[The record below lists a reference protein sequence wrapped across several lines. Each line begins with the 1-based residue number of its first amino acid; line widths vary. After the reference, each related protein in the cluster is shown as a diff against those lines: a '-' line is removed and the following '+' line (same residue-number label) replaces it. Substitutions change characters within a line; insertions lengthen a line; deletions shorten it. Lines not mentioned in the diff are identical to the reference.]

1 MTNKHIVQLD
11 GLRFF
16 AVLMVMIAHWL
27 QWQWSN
33 PILMNTPFV
42 HGVTLFF
49 VLSGFLITRILLN
62 NRDECNEKGLKK
74 IHLVKNF
81 YIRRFFRIFPI
92 YYLLII
98 GFYVFHYKNTA
109 EIFPWLLT
117 YTSNIYQSINNIYVG
132 DFNHFWSLAV
142 EEQFYLFWPFIILFI
157 KPNRTLLAIFLTIF
171 ISLLTRGYL
180 FLYVGKWMATAYFT
194 MSCMHALGL
203 GALLAFIKTYKPKT
217 EKKLS
222 HPVWLYLAS
231 IIYIV
236 LLIIQVKLN
245 MGWCREIFDDFF
257 FAILAFFIILRA
269 SENRFSGL
277 VKFILENKFV
287 LYSGKIS
294 YGLYVFH
301 LFIPTL
307 FLYISPKIGL
317 SISNKYTYFVACYFL
332 TFLVAH
338 LSWKLIESPIN
349 KLKDKVPY
357 IKTPQKLEQ

>member
-1 MTNKHIVQLD
+1 
-11 GLRFF
+11 
-16 AVLMVMIAHWL
+16 
-27 QWQWSN
+27 
-33 PILMNTPFV
+33 
-42 HGVTLFF
+42 
-49 VLSGFLITRILLN
+49 
-62 NRDECNEKGLKK
+62 
-74 IHLVKNF
+74 
-81 YIRRFFRIFPI
+81 
-92 YYLLII
+92 
-98 GFYVFHYKNTA
+98 
-109 EIFPWLLT
+109 
-117 YTSNIYQSINNIYVG
+117 
-132 DFNHFWSLAV
+132 
-142 EEQFYLFWPFIILFI
+142 
-157 KPNRTLLAIFLTIF
+157 
-171 ISLLTRGYL
+171 
-180 FLYVGKWMATAYFT
+180 
-194 MSCMHALGL
+194 
-203 GALLAFIKTYKPKT
+203 
-217 EKKLS
+217 
-222 HPVWLYLAS
+222 
-231 IIYIV
+231 
-236 LLIIQVKLN
+236 